1 MCGACR
7 HSQDWGD
14 HQCPPPPTSP
24 CTRRGLAPP
33 GPAPGAGGS
42 GGHSRHALSPNTC
55 PSRRCAWQHPGDPS
69 RGRGSRGR
77 PPRHLLHR
85 CPEPTLPSPRS
96 LSKNPF
102 SKPRPHTRPQ
112 SRPTAES
119 VTAESYN
126 SLISAK
132 LHPFCFISIN
142 REFKSNL
149 LDGSCLAAEASELTR
164 QGCPSQLTRGPA
176 PGGAPCELRPLAG
189 GSGGRAGP
197 GVPSEPPVDAAPH
210 TSSGALEG

>member
-1 MCGACR
+1 MGLQGASSEGPTCPSSPSSPSEPSQPKYTHARAPCTRTHTHVLRAAQLLVWGPHPSGGAVCGACR

-119 VTAESYN
+119 VTAES
-126 SLISAK
+126 
-132 LHPFCFISIN
+132 
-142 REFKSNL
+142 
-149 LDGSCLAAEASELTR
+149 
-164 QGCPSQLTRGPA
+164 
-176 PGGAPCELRPLAG
+176 
-189 GSGGRAGP
+189 
-197 GVPSEPPVDAAPH
+197 
-210 TSSGALEG
+210 